1 MVLEFE
7 GGIANRPNL
16 LQFVISHCD
25 EASATY
31 YTSVFL
37 VLGVDVHSCD
47 ATFATPLHLAVTK
60 NYTGI
65 VRMLLERGA
74 NVNANDRMERSCLD
88 MAVGPW

>member
-7 GGIANRPNL
+7 GDITKRSNL
-16 LQFVISHCD
+16 LQFVICHCD

-31 YTSVFL
+31 YTSMFL
-37 VLGVDVHSCD
+37 AQGANVCSLDPTLS
-47 ATFATPLHLAVTK
+47 TPLHLAIAK
-60 NYTGI
+60 NYTAI

-74 NVNANDRMERSCLD
+74 DVNANDMMQRSCLD

>member
-37 VLGVDVHSCD
+37 AQGAEVNSRD
-47 ATFATPLHLAVTK
+47 AMFATPLHLAIAK

-74 NVNANDRMERSCLD
+74 NVNANDRMSRSCLD
-88 MAVGPW
+88 MAVGTW